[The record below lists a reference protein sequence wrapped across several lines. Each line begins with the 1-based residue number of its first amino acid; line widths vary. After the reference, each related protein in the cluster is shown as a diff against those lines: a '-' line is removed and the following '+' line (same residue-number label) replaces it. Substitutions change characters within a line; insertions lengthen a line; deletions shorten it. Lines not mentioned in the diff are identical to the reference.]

1 MSKQGFTAP
10 RLYNYKG
17 DMKKEWY
24 VGFRHTCP
32 QSGVRKGFQIRA
44 GINYATTA
52 SQRTTEGN
60 ALAKLLNTA
69 LQEGWNPHHEDLK
82 SFLLRDQAPEKA
94 IEQMPVVQALDFA
107 FSKKRLAKKSNSCI
121 GGVKDF
127 AKEAAFALGIAQL
140 PICEFRRKHAKAL
153 LEQIEKDRNKF
164 YATTDNKRFRGL
176 KFTGNTYNKYKGYFQ
191 MLFSELVE
199 YEAIDFNPFD
209 RLKGRPAI
217 KTNPHRHATVKE
229 VEKIKKH
236 LKENQPYFFIYLLA
250 EYHTGIR
257 PKELFSLQV
266 KDFDR
271 LNQCF
276 HVRPIEDGSKTRIA
290 RMVPIPNAFMQY
302 LFTLQ
307 LDKYPPD
314 YYIFSTYFQPGAI
327 RKKRDYATKLWY
339 KAVKEEL
346 RINVSLYSFKGLGG
360 EDKRAAGIDAVA
372 VQKQFGH
379 TKMST
384 TMIYLHREQDR
395 INQMIKEHS
404 PDL

>member
-1 MSKQGFTAP
+1 
-10 RLYNYKG
+10 
-17 DMKKEWY
+17 MKKEWY

-209 RLKGRPAI
+209 RLKDRPAI

-229 VEKIKKH
+229 VEKIKAH
-236 LKENQPYFFIYLLA
+236 LKENYPYFFIYLLA

-314 YYIFSTYFQPGAI
+314 YYIFSTYFQLGAI

-339 KAVKEEL
+339 KAVKKEL

-360 EDKRAAGIDAVA
+360 EDKRAVGIDAVA

-395 INQMIKEHS
+395 INQMIKERS